1 MVEDARAEDI
11 EEHHLSTLEE
21 FQRVFGRVAT
31 TDEVL
36 AELRAALGA
45 PLRASR

>member
-11 EEHHLSTLEE
+11 EEQHLSTPEQ

-31 TDEVL
+31 TDEV